1 MLKQLA
7 VVALLAATP
16 ALAQTPPPAA
26 PQTAPADAP
35 TGRPMV
41 TPEMKAAREA
51 MRQACT
57 PDVQNFCKD
66 VQPGG
71 RRIGECLRTNRDHLS
86 PDCLAAW
93 QKLRAVRGYT
103 PRKGQ

>member
-7 VVALLAATP
+7 VATLLMAAP
-16 ALAQTPPPAA
+16 ALAQTPPAA
-26 PQTAPADAP
+26 PQGPATEGPAGRAPE
-35 TGRPMV
+35 

-57 PDVQNFCKD
+57 PDIQNFCKD

-71 RRIGECLRTNRDHLS
+71 RRIIECLHYNRDHLS

-93 QKLRAVRGYT
+93 QKVHAIRKYT
-103 PRKGQ
+103 PRAAQ